1 MSRGGRTLR
10 SALAA
15 ALAAAWPGAALAAK
29 LDKAACANLVSELTT
44 ITASGARADMER
56 GPEWAKANLA
66 PDRLQSIQRMLE
78 IDDQLEFRCGGR
90 NAVAKL
96 KDKDEGPANRQPDD
110 KQSGQPAPGGAAA
123 PVTPSPAAAP
133 VTPGPVGAPTSP
145 VAFPQQ
151 RTTPPALV
159 VTKPP
164 VPISTMP
171 ATQAAPA
178 AAAPPAASVPPAAAA
193 PAAPAQAAVAPAA
206 PAGPV
211 TPAAVVSPATT
222 PATVGPP
229 APPAQPVANPATATA
244 PPASTGATPPPA
256 ASVTVPATPKAPQ
269 PPPVAAVT
277 PALPP
282 AVAPPPTTPPVAKL
296 NPTPGAVPPTA
307 AQPAPG
313 AVPAAATLDPA
324 AKAAARKKNP
334 RRKPSSAYVS
344 PDEVAPY
351 GLPGMR

>member
-15 ALAAAWPGAALAAK
+15 ALAAAWPGVALADK
-29 LDKAACANLVSELTT
+29 LDKAACANLVSELAT

-66 PDRLQSIQRMLE
+66 PDRMQSIHRMLE

-90 NAVAKL
+90 NAVARL
-96 KDKDEGPANRQPDD
+96 KQKDNNQGPANKQPDD
-110 KQSGQPAPGGAAA
+110 KQSGQPAPGGAAV

-133 VTPGPVGAPTSP
+133 TTPGPGGAPTSP
-145 VAFPQQ
+145 VAVPQQ
-151 RTTPPALV
+151 RTTAPALV
-159 VTKPP
+159 VTKAP
-164 VPISTMP
+164 VPINP
-171 ATQAAPA
+171 APAAPVAPA
-178 AAAPPAASVPPAAAA
+178 AAAPPAAGVPPLAVA
-193 PAAPAQAAVAPAA
+193 PAAPAQAAVAPPA

-211 TPAAVVSPATT
+211 APAAVVLPPAST
-222 PATVGPP
+222 PA
-229 APPAQPVANPATATA
+229 AA
-244 PPASTGATPPPA
+244 PPASTGAMPPPA

-282 AVAPPPTTPPVAKL
+282 AVAPPPATPPVAKL

-307 AQPAPG
+307 ARPAPG

-324 AKAAARKKNP
+324 AKAAARKKSQ

-344 PDEVAPY
+344 PNEVSPY